1 MPHQSHGSDNIL
13 DVIIIGAGP
22 AGLSVGI
29 EAANAGL
36 SYEIIERGA
45 LANSIVR
52 YPANMTFFS
61 TPELL
66 AIGDVPFTTPHHN
79 PTRLEG
85 LTYYRNVAE
94 YYNLRISLQ
103 EEVVSIEHNGPNVNV
118 QTSKRTLTGRN
129 VVVATGYFDNPN
141 RLDIPGEDLPNVSHY
156 YTEAAPFY
164 RRKVIVIGSQNSA
177 VEAALE
183 LYQAKAQVTMILR
196 APKFGESVKYWL
208 KPNIENRVKAG
219 SVHALFDTEVFSIEP
234 DRLQLRNNRTK
245 EIFYIESDFLFAL
258 TGYHPDVSFLKKLG
272 INVDPNTLIPEYHPD
287 TFETNISGVFIAG
300 SVACGCETGTIFI
313 ENGRLHAYTI
323 VGVIKRRLAERVKS
337 RIIE

>member
-1 MPHQSHGSDNIL
+1 MSDIL

-22 AGLSVGI
+22 AGLSTGI
-29 EAANAGL
+29 EAAKAGL

-45 LANSIVR
+45 LVNSIVR
-52 YPANMTFFS
+52 YPLNMTFFS

-85 LTYYRNVAE
+85 LTYYRNVVE
-94 YYNLRISLQ
+94 FYDLRVHLL
-103 EEVVSIEHNGPNVNV
+103 EEVTSVKQEGPHLQV
-118 QTSKRTLTGRN
+118 QTTKRTLLGRN
-129 VVVATGYFDNPN
+129 VVIATGYFDNPN
-141 RLDIPGEDLPNVSHY
+141 HLGIPGEDSPNVSHY

-164 RRKVIVIGSQNSA
+164 RRNVTVVGSQNSA
-177 VEAALE
+177 VEAALD
-183 LYQAKAQVTMILR
+183 LYRAKARVTMVMR

-219 SVHALFDTEVFSIEP
+219 AIKAFYETEVIEILP
-234 DRLQLRNNRTK
+234 DRILLRNNTTN
-245 EIFYIESDFLFAL
+245 ETFHIESDFVFAL
-258 TGYHPDVSFLKKLG
+258 TGYHPDVSFLKQLG
-272 INVDPNTLIPEYHPD
+272 IHVDPSTLIPEYHQD
-287 TFETNISGVFIAG
+287 TFETNVGGVFIAG

-323 VGVIKRRLAERVKS
+323 VGIIKRRLAETKKTRVV
-337 RIIE
+337 E

>member
-1 MPHQSHGSDNIL
+1 MPDIL

-29 EAANAGL
+29 EAAKAGL

-52 YPANMTFFS
+52 YPLNMTFFS

-66 AIGDVPFTTPHHN
+66 AIGDVPFTTPHRN

-85 LTYYRNVAE
+85 LTYYRNVVE
-94 YYNLRISLQ
+94 FYDLHVNLL
-103 EEVVSIEHNGPNVNV
+103 EEVTSIMREGSDLAV
-118 QTSKRTLTGRN
+118 QTSKRKLTGRN
-129 VVVATGYFDNPN
+129 VVIATGYFDNPN
-141 RLDIPGEDLPNVSHY
+141 YLGIPGEDAAYVSHY

-164 RRKVIVIGSQNSA
+164 RRNVTVIGSQNSA
-177 VEAALE
+177 VEAALD
-183 LYQAKAQVTMILR
+183 LYQAKAHVTMVLR

-208 KPNIENRVKAG
+208 KPNVENRVKAG
-219 SVHALFDTEVFSIEP
+219 AIKVFYETEVIEVQP
-234 DRLQLRNNRTK
+234 GRLLLLNNRTN
-245 EIFYIESDFLFAL
+245 ESFPIESDFLFAL
-258 TGYHPDVSFLKKLG
+258 SGYRPDVSFLKQVG
-272 INVDPNTLIPEYHPD
+272 IHINPDTLIPEYHQD
-287 TFETNISGVFIAG
+287 TFETNVNSVFIAG

-323 VGVIKRRLAERVKS
+323 IGIIKRRLAETKKTRAV
-337 RIIE
+337 E